1 MHDPKGFR
9 VLSGAVRMEDGRC
22 RKVGKEYTAPT
33 RAGGRK
39 KDLLVFSAP
48 PRDTVRWWRCEW
60 EAQISDSER
69 VPVEFPEPELLEL

>member
-1 MHDPKGFR
+1 MHDLKGVR
-9 VLSGAVRMEDGRC
+9 VLSGAVRVEYRGC
-22 RKVGKEYTAPT
+22 RKVWKEYAAPI